1 MRKTKNSRV
10 VIGERSVKWR
20 RMGFNGV
27 MSEALTVSQVDLSV
41 GGHVTTAEAGE
52 AADGEALLM
61 RGCWGSGEEV
71 DVLMLNRKT
80 LFIEVH

>member
-1 MRKTKNSRV
+1 MCRV
-10 VIGERSVKWR
+10 SFLCVCVGSC
-20 RMGFNGV
+20 
-27 MSEALTVSQVDLSV
+27 LSWSA
-41 GGHVTTAEAGE
+41 GGHVTTAEAGG
-52 AADGEALLM
+52 AADGEAPLM